1 MAPYPEEIDVFSTP
15 HSRMKQLVD
24 VYSEKVQNI
33 FVLHLCHNLNTK
45 LFPLSSQF
53 HIFFKK
59 SYLFET
65 LYSSFELKNENC
77 K

>member
-33 FVLHLCHNLNTK
+33 MYFIYVTIK
-45 LFPLSSQF
+45 TQ
-53 HIFFKK
+53 IF
-59 SYLFET
+59 SV
-65 LYSSFELKNENC
+65 
-77 K
+77 